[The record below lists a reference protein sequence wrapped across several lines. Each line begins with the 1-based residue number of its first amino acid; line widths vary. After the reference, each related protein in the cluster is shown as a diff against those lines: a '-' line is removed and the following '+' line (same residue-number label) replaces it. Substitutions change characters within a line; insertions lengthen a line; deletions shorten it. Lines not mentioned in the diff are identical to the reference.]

1 VSLGSVP
8 PSSNSSDEPSVLC
21 RLHDSLNPHIT
32 IIPHTCPLLPSTAL
46 SLLAPYNLVLDCTD
60 RPQTRYLV
68 NDACVRLDVPLV
80 SGAAIEWAGQWCV
93 LGGYHQGGL
102 PVPAAESQREDGN
115 QKGVGRATWP
125 ALSIPTASSDQM
137 SPPPTPT
144 PRTRRPCYRCL
155 FPQPLANTSGN
166 DRSGTC
172 EEEGVYGP
180 IVGVVGVQMAAE
192 AIKVVLGVDDPLPRL
207 NLISMSPALT
217 ADPASTSTPFRSIRV
232 RGPSGKCKAC
242 GEWPGVVVGDDLE
255 AVGYDE
261 FCGVRKTDDESK
273 GEDKAE
279 EKDGIP
285 EGTITQASV
294 ERISVQSLKD
304 GFYGGRI
311 PGGYVTSLDPVSP
324 GRPGRSEEGDGK
336 KVLVDVREELE
347 YGLCA
352 LPGSTSECEVVLGT
366 DYDAIA
372 SDLTDR

>member
-1 VSLGSVP
+1 MSLLYP
-8 PSSNSSDEPSVLC
+8 ACLYN
-21 RLHDSLNPHIT
+21 SLNPHIT

-46 SLLAPYNLVLDCTD
+46 SFLAPYNLVLDCTD

-93 LGGYHQGGL
+93 LGGYHRGGL
-102 PVPAAESQREDGN
+102 PVPAAESRREDN
-115 QKGVGRATWP
+115 DQKGVGRATWP
-125 ALSIPTASSDQM
+125 APSLATGFSNQAS
-137 SPPPTPT
+137 PATLPIPT

-232 RGPSGKCKAC
+232 RGPSDKCKAC
-242 GEWPGVVVGDDLE
+242 GEGPGVVVGDDLE
-255 AVGYDE
+255 AVGYNE
-261 FCGVRKTDDESK
+261 FCGVRKMDDESK
-273 GEDKAE
+273 GKDKAG
-279 EKDGIP
+279 EKDGVT
-285 EGTITQASV
+285 EGTTTQASV
-294 ERISVQSLKD
+294 ERISVQALKD

-311 PGGYVTSLDPVSP
+311 PGGYVTSLDPVLP

-336 KVLVDVREELE
+336 KILVDVRAELE

-352 LPGSTSECEVVLGT
+352 LPGSTSEC
-366 DYDAIA
+366 
-372 SDLTDR
+372 DLLP